1 MKKYI
6 LSIILLVSVSAI
18 SAQSFDGV
26 PISGDLPT
34 AIAKYKAKGYVLSK
48 YIEQG
53 AIIKG
58 RVAGRD
64 IELFVFVTPKTKKV
78 CKVVAFFDEET
89 SWYSLKSTYN
99 TFYDIL
105 TEKYGYPDD
114 RYSKFLD
121 PYYEGDGYEMSA
133 VGLDKTLFAAYWYK
147 KDNLTVAVEISK
159 YKQVKLV
166 YENNIMMD
174 IKSKEQSEIE
184 SKVF

>member
-1 MKKYI
+1 MKNLI
-6 LSIILLVSVSAI
+6 LIIALFISVNI
-18 SAQSFDGV
+18 FAQSFDGV

-34 AIAKYKAKGYVLSK
+34 AVAKYKAKGYSLSK

-53 AIIKG
+53 AILKG
-58 RVAGRD
+58 KVAGRE

-78 CKVVAFFDEET
+78 CKMVAFFDEET

-114 RYSKFLD
+114 KFAKFLD
-121 PYYEGDGYEMSA
+121 PYYEGDGYELSA
-133 VGLDKTLFAAYWYK
+133 VGLDKSLFAAYWYR

-184 SKVF
+184 SKAF

>member
-1 MKKYI
+1 MKNLI
-6 LSIILLVSVSAI
+6 LIIALFVSVNI

-34 AIAKYKAKGYVLSK
+34 AVAKYKAKGYSLSK

-53 AIIKG
+53 AILKG
-58 RVAGRD
+58 KVAGRE

-78 CKVVAFFDEET
+78 CKMVAFFDEET
-89 SWYSLKSTYN
+89 NWYSLKSTYN
-99 TFYDIL
+99 TFYEIL

-114 RYSKFLD
+114 KFAKFLD
-121 PYYEGDGYEMSA
+121 PYFEGDGYEMSA
-133 VGLDKTLFAAYWYK
+133 VGLDKSLFAAYWYK

-166 YENNIMMD
+166 YENNLMMD

-184 SKVF
+184 SKAF

>member
-1 MKKYI
+1 MKNLI
-6 LSIILLVSVSAI
+6 LIIALFVSVNI
-18 SAQSFDGV
+18 YAQSFDGV

-34 AIAKYKAKGYVLSK
+34 AVAKYKAKGYSLSK

-53 AIIKG
+53 AILKG
-58 RVAGRD
+58 KVAGRE

-78 CKVVAFFDEET
+78 CKMVAFFDEET
-89 SWYSLKSTYN
+89 NWYSLKSTYN
-99 TFYDIL
+99 TFYEIL

-114 RYSKFLD
+114 KFAKFLD
-121 PYYEGDGYEMSA
+121 PYFEGDGYEMSA
-133 VGLDKTLFAAYWYK
+133 VGLDKSLFAAYWYK

-166 YENNIMMD
+166 YENNLMMD

-184 SKVF
+184 SKAF